1 MTKAANSYYDVQI
14 GEVITVAF
22 LDMDPGIN
30 EQVTKNSD
38 GSFTIFLNA
47 RSSEDQQ
54 REGFDHARGH
64 ILRNDWEK
72 CSVQQIEAAAHGLP
86 VEEDDRA
93 RRLIAAVRE
102 EARKERRRAAARRR
116 RAEKRREALEQFGLY
131 EEEVVTDGEYGEPVV
146 KTTIRKR

>member
-72 CSVQQIEAAAHGLP
+72 CDVQQIEAVAHGLL

-93 RRLIAAVRE
+93 RRLIDAVRE
-102 EARKERRRAAARRR
+102 EARKERRKAAARRR
-116 RAEKRREALEQFGLY
+116 IAEKRREALEQFGLY
-131 EEEVVTDGEYGEPVV
+131 EEEIVTDGEYGEPVV
-146 KTTIRKR
+146 KTTIRKL